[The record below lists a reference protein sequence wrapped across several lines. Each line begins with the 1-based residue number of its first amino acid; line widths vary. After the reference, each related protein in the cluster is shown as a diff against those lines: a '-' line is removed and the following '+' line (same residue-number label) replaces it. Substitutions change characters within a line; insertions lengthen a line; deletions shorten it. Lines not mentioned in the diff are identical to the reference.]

1 MRGGYYPEFGN
12 VNSTSDQALYVN
24 CARSF
29 RVRLVTDLLSQDLPL
44 KDMQYLNGHANP
56 RTTQIYDHR
65 QRRVTRNVVERIS
78 V

>member
-12 VNSTSDQALYVN
+12 VNSTSDQILYVD

-29 RVRLVTDLLSQDLPL
+29 RVLVVTDLLSQDPPL
-44 KDMQYLNGHANP
+44 EDMQYLNGHANP

-65 QRRVTRNVVERIS
+65 RRSVTRNVVERIS
-78 V
+78 E